1 MTCFVVSAAVISG
14 VPASFRSD
22 RHKAAAKTLEDIQQE
37 RQANNLKIADLEV
50 QIGSLEGNKAQEQ
63 QYQSAL
69 SEQIGFIQSNIN
81 LLNDELDQISGN
93 ISNAEAN
100 IDTLDQ
106 TIADHEVRIKDQ
118 EVKISKQQAAIEKK
132 VEVFKERLC
141 AMYVS
146 GNEQLAAILVGSA
159 SFYDMLS
166 RVEMVN
172 RIASNDEKLI
182 DEILDEISKMEQYKV
197 ELEQEMTQLETE
209 KHNLELEKE
218 SLESSLAQQQASKEE
233 KANEMVSLYDK
244 MQHTQS
250 EIDRLAFEE
259 NLLTNNKEELAQ
271 INAELDKEEE
281 NIKEA
286 IRKAAEEAQRRAEE
300 EARKKAEEEARRK
313 AEEERIA
320 AEKAAAE
327 EAARIAAE
335 KAAAER
341 AAAEE
346 AARLAREKAAAE
358 ERAAAEAAAAEA
370 QKRAEEAQRAAEA
383 AAAEADRQAAEKAA
397 AEAAAAEKAAQEAAN
412 TVAGRVSSSGFMWPV
427 PGFSYISSGVG
438 PRWGRS
444 HNGIDIGDAGID
456 GAKIVA
462 SRAGIV
468 HIGYTGCGHDYGKSG
483 SCGCGGGYGNYVMI
497 SHDATYTTL
506 YGHMKRIIVSEG
518 QYVEQGEVI
527 GYVGSTGY
535 STGPHLHF
543 EVRKN
548 GAYDDPENYV
558 AP

>member
-1 MTCFVVSAAVISG
+1 MKKLRMIKRVLAFVTCFALSAAIITGIPSSSG
-14 VPASFRSD
+14 YNNAS
-22 RHKAAAKTLEDIQQE
+22 AKSLEEIQEE

-63 QYQSAL
+63 QYQNVL
-69 SEQIGFIQSNIN
+69 NEQIGFIQSNID
-81 LLNDELDQISGN
+81 LLNNELDQISAN
-93 ISNAEAN
+93 ITNAENN
-100 IDTLDQ
+100 IDLLDK
-106 TIADHEVRIKDQ
+106 TIIEMEKKIDQ
-118 EVKISKQQAAIEKK
+118 QQKAIETK
-132 VEVFKERLC
+132 VETFKDRLC

-146 GNEQLAAILVGSA
+146 GNEQLASILVGSA

-172 RIASNDEKLI
+172 RIAANDEKLI
-182 DEILDEISKMEQYKV
+182 DDILDEISKMEQYKSD
-197 ELEQEMTQLETE
+197 LETE
-209 KHNLELEKE
+209 KQNLELEKQN
-218 SLESSLAQQQASKEE
+218 LEANLAQQQVSKEE

-250 EIDRLAFEE
+250 EIDRISNEE
-259 NLLTNNKEELAQ
+259 ALLSTNKEELAQ
-271 INAELDKEEE
+271 INADLDKEEE
-281 NIKEA
+281 KIKEE

-300 EARKKAEEEARRK
+300 EARKKAEEEARRR

-346 AARLAREKAAAE
+346 AARIAAEKAAAE

-370 QKRAEEAQRAAEA
+370 ARRAEEAELAAQPAASEQAAAEA
-383 AAAEADRQAAEKAA
+383 AAAEAAAQAA
-397 AEAAAAEKAAQEAAN
+397 AEAAAQAAN
-412 TVAGRVSSSGFMWPV
+412 TRQGRVSSSGFMWPV
-427 PGFSYISSGVG
+427 PGFSYITSGVG

-456 GAKIVA
+456 GAAIVA
-462 SRAGIV
+462 SRSGTV
-468 HIGYTGCGHDYGKSG
+468 HVGYTGCPHDYGKSG

-497 SHDATYTTL
+497 YHDGTYTTL
-506 YGHMKRIIVSEG
+506 YGHMKSVAVTEG
-518 QYVEQGEVI
+518 QYVEQGEII

-543 EVRKN
+543 EVRNN
-548 GAYDDPENYV
+548 GSYDDPENYV
-558 AP
+558 SP

>member
-106 TIADHEVRIKDQ
+106 TIADHEVMIKDQ
-118 EVKISKQQAAIEKK
+118 EVKISQQQAAIEKK

-182 DEILDEISKMEQYKV
+182 DEILDEISKMEQYKA

-259 NLLTNNKEELAQ
+259 ALLTNNKEELAQ

-335 KAAAER
+335 KAAA
-341 AAAEE
+341 
-346 AARLAREKAAAE
+346 

-468 HIGYTGCGHDYGKSG
+468 HVGYTGCGHDYGKSG

>member
-106 TIADHEVRIKDQ
+106 TIADHEVMIKDQ
-118 EVKISKQQAAIEKK
+118 EVKISQQQAAIEKK

-182 DEILDEISKMEQYKV
+182 DEILDEISKMEQYKA

-259 NLLTNNKEELAQ
+259 ALLTNNKEELAQ

-358 ERAAAEAAAAEA
+358 ERAAAAAAAAEA
-370 QKRAEEAQRAAEA
+370 QKRAEE
-383 AAAEADRQAAEKAA
+383 
-397 AEAAAAEKAAQEAAN
+397 AQEAAN

-468 HIGYTGCGHDYGKSG
+468 HVGYTGCGHDYGKSG

>member
-106 TIADHEVRIKDQ
+106 TIADHEVMIKDQ
-118 EVKISKQQAAIEKK
+118 EVKISQQQAAIEKK

-182 DEILDEISKMEQYKV
+182 DEILDEISKMEQYKA

-259 NLLTNNKEELAQ
+259 ALLTNNKEELAQ

-300 EARKKAEEEARRK
+300 EARKKAEEERR
-313 AEEERIA
+313 
-320 AEKAAAE
+320 
-327 EAARIAAE
+327 
-335 KAAAER
+335 ER
-341 AAAEE
+341 ALEMLRLVGIENRAGHKPNEMSGGQQQRVGI
-346 AARLAREKAAAE
+346 ARAF
-358 ERAAAEAAAAEA
+358 
-370 QKRAEEAQRAAEA
+370 
-383 AAAEADRQAAEKAA
+383 
-397 AEAAAAEKAAQEAAN
+397 
-412 TVAGRVSSSGFMWPV
+412 VSSPKVIFADEPTGNLDSKTTNEVMTLITDLVHKNNQTMVLVTHDINVAAFADITV
-427 PGFSYISSGVG
+427 NISD
-438 PRWGRS
+438 GR
-444 HNGIDIGDAGID
+444 
-456 GAKIVA
+456 
-462 SRAGIV
+462 
-468 HIGYTGCGHDYGKSG
+468 
-483 SCGCGGGYGNYVMI
+483 
-497 SHDATYTTL
+497 
-506 YGHMKRIIVSEG
+506 IVS
-518 QYVEQGEVI
+518 VC
-527 GYVGSTGY
+527 
-535 STGPHLHF
+535 
-543 EVRKN
+543 
-548 GAYDDPENYV
+548 ENEKEKSNEKD
-558 AP
+558 